1 MWNADRK
8 IREEREKLS
17 RSMAMFMSLILT
29 VEIMVAAAMF
39 LNIDFLKADVIAL
52 AFAFMVLYF
61 GIVALLTNK

>member
-8 IREEREKLS
+8 VREEREKLS

-61 GIVALLTNK
+61 SIVALLTNQ

>member
-1 MWNADRK
+1 
-8 IREEREKLS
+8 
-17 RSMAMFMSLILT
+17 MAMFMSLILT